1 MRVLDLFSGIG
12 GISLGLERTGGFQT
26 VAFCEIDPYCRALLA
41 ERWPGVPIFEDVK
54 LLTAQSLSE
63 RLHESSRKEV
73 MPSEVASDA
82 VEPFP
87 LIDIVVG
94 GFP

>member
-1 MRVLDLFSGIG
+1 MNVLDLFSGIG
-12 GISLGLERTGGFQT
+12 GISLGLERAGMHT